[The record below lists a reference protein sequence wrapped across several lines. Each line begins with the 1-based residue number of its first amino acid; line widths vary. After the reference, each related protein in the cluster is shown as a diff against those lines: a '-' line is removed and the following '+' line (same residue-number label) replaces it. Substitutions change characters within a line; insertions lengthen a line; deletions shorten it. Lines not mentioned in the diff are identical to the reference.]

1 LWNIDGVYTIFF
13 YWFFPFAIIISSF
26 SCVIFSTNFFIIPFI
41 WVLIIVPIIDYF
53 IPKLSIPK
61 SKLTNSYSHSAAL
74 LAVVPA
80 IFLLLILSLLKIK
93 YLNIDSV
100 DAFCIGLGTGITGG
114 AVGIS
119 TAHEF
124 IHRKSK
130 FLRGLGIF
138 LLSVCFYSHFRIEH
152 IYGHH
157 MHVATLNDPATARKG
172 ENFYAF
178 LIRCVFLSIVSAWSI
193 EKKILLSKNISIYNY
208 RNRMIQYLL
217 IYLLIVITCFA
228 FTGLKGIIFIF
239 TYALISIILLEV
251 VEYIQHY
258 GLKRENINNE
268 LEKYSPSH
276 SWNSR
281 HSIADWSTFN
291 LGLHS
296 EHHLIANKEYP
307 LLSHDEKPKEMPA
320 NYPTMILMALIP
332 PIWFMVMDK
341 KLNLRN

>member
-1 LWNIDGVYTIFF
+1 M
-13 YWFFPFAIIISSF
+13 
-26 SCVIFSTNFFIIPFI
+26 
-41 WVLIIVPIIDYF
+41 
-53 IPKLSIPK
+53 PKLSIPK
-61 SKLTNSYSHSAAL
+61 SKLTNSFGHSAAL
-74 LAVVPA
+74 VAVVPA
-80 IFLLLILSLLKIK
+80 ILLLLILSLLKINDA
-93 YLNIDSV
+93 NIDTI
-100 DAFCIGLGTGITGG
+100 DALCIGLGTGITGG
-114 AVGIS
+114 AVGIT

-157 MHVATLNDPATARKG
+157 IHVATLSDPATARKG

-193 EKKILLSKNISIYNY
+193 EKKILLSKSISIYSY
-208 RNRMIQYLL
+208 RNRMIQYLFFHLFIL
-217 IYLLIVITCFA
+217 IACFA
-228 FTGLKGIIFIF
+228 FAGLKGIIFIF
-239 TYALISIILLEV
+239 SYALISIILLEV

-258 GLKRENINNE
+258 GLKRENFNSK

-296 EHHLIANKEYP
+296 EHHSISNKEYP